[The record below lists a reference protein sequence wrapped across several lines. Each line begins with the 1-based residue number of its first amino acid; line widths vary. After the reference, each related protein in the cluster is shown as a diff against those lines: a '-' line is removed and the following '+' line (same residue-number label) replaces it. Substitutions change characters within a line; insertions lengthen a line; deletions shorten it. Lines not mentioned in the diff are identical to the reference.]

1 MGGFEAQTRILLAE
15 DHTFVREV
23 LRQLLETEPDLV
35 VVGEAPDGEE
45 VVRLV
50 EELRPDLLLL
60 DLDLP
65 GMTGLAAA
73 HVLRERVPEL
83 PIVVLSAYQDA
94 EHEATMIRLGVR
106 GYLPK
111 TASREELVSAV
122 RAVRAGE
129 TVFHPVVARMLIQRA
144 GLAPSAEPTGRELA
158 VLQLVAGGLRN
169 RAIADRL
176 EIAEATIEFHLRN
189 LFRKFGAETRTDLVC
204 RARREGWVA

>member
-1 MGGFEAQTRILLAE
+1 MDGGVDGMGGFEAQTRILLAE

-23 LRQLLETEPDLV
+23 LRELLETEPDLV

-65 GMTGLAAA
+65 GMTGLAA
-73 HVLRERVPEL
+73 
-83 PIVVLSAYQDA
+83 
-94 EHEATMIRLGVR
+94 
-106 GYLPK
+106 
-111 TASREELVSAV
+111 
-122 RAVRAGE
+122 
-129 TVFHPVVARMLIQRA
+129 
-144 GLAPSAEPTGRELA
+144 
-158 VLQLVAGGLRN
+158 LQLVAGGLGN
-169 RAIADRL
+169 REIADRL

-189 LFRKFGAETRTDLVC
+189 LFRKFGAGTRTDLVC